1 MVYSV
6 HDMDIK
12 AEWNCERLKNYLTTW
27 SGYQKYMKE
36 NPESQLLENLHK
48 KYATGCFKKNRSP

>member
-1 MVYSV
+1 MQVKMVFSV

-27 SGYQKYMKE
+27 SGYQKHMKE

-48 KYATGCFKKNRSP
+48 K